1 MFCRMMSHSFVG
13 DEQSCPSL
21 LNLSEVLNPGYTPLP
36 HIAASLML
44 ALYGVS
50 DGFEASDL

>member
-1 MFCRMMSHSFVG
+1 MMSHSFVG